1 MKLDI
6 RRRGFTSG
14 LKKYS
19 IDVLLLPCL
28 FPVTRY
34 LVSPYE
40 QKFQFGIFETSNVL
54 RYSQFSV
61 YTHLVRIFVNRKIH
75 GISLYDLFHSL
86 WLKSLQ
92 KVDSMLEI
100 QSALRWSNEVS
111 KQLRVRRCNQIRKV
125 VAKRKFKLAFI
136 RVARRNWDKQQLENS
151 ER

>member
-40 QKFQFGIFETSNVL
+40 QKFQFGIFEMSNVL

-61 YTHLVRIFVNRKIH
+61 YTHLVQNFRKSKNSRNIVVRFVPFILIKISANSRLNV
-75 GISLYDLFHSL
+75 GNSKRASLVQRSI
-86 WLKSLQ
+86 
-92 KVDSMLEI
+92 EAI
-100 QSALRWSNEVS
+100 
-111 KQLRVRRCNQIRKV
+111 
-125 VAKRKFKLAFI
+125 
-136 RVARRNWDKQQLENS
+136 ARATL
-151 ER
+151 

>member
-19 IDVLLLPCL
+19 IDVLLLPRL

-40 QKFQFGIFETSNVL
+40 QKFQFRIFEVSNVL

-61 YTHLVRIFVNRKIH
+61 YTHLVRNFRK
-75 GISLYDLFHSL
+75 
-86 WLKSLQ
+86 
-92 KVDSMLEI
+92 
-100 QSALRWSNEVS
+100 S
-111 KQLRVRRCNQIRKV
+111 KNSPNI
-125 VAKRKFKLAFI
+125 
-136 RVARRNWDKQQLENS
+136 VARFLSFTLIKISENS
-151 ER
+151 RLNVGNSKRASLVQRNIEAIAHATLQPNTQNGGHKKV